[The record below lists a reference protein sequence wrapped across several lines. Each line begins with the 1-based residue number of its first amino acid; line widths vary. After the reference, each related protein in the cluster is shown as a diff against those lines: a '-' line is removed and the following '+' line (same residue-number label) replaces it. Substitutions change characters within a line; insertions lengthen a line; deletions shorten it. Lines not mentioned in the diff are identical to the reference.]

1 VTFRRATFDHHVLI
15 FDVSRFLQTL
25 ADRAGELRVIAGRGA
40 LEISDHR
47 HCRLLRSRAERQ
59 RGRRARNHFDE
70 IAPSHFAP

>member
-1 VTFRRATFDHHVLI
+1 VTFRRAAFDRHVLT
-15 FDVSRFLQTL
+15 FDVSYLVQTL
-25 ADRAGELRVIAGRGA
+25 ADRVGELREITGRCA

-47 HCRLLRSRAERQ
+47 HRRLLRSRGERQ